1 MTARAR
7 LAARLAETRDR
18 LFETTA
24 RLVRTPSANPPGDT
38 TEIAA
43 VCAELLSGID
53 GVEVSRHMKAAPVD
67 NLVAVLRGSAPGRR
81 LVFNG
86 HLDTYPAGDP
96 SSWTG
101 DPLSGEVR
109 DGRIY
114 GRGVSDMKGGIACS
128 MLALALM
135 AECRGHWGGEIALTL
150 AGDEETMGTDGTA
163 HLIETVPEASGDAVI
178 CGDAGSPRVLR
189 FGEKGL
195 LWISVTATGA
205 PAHGAHV
212 HLGRN
217 AVEILIE
224 ALDRLR
230 ALTRLEVAA
239 PPEVA
244 RAVARAA
251 CVSEAVSGPGETAAL
266 GAVTVNIGTVEGGRA
281 QNLVADRAQ
290 ARLDL
295 RIPAGLAAAALEA
308 EVAAALAGLDGVAV
322 KVQRRYDPSWT
333 DPGHEIVRLAA
344 ANAAEA
350 LGEAP
355 AVTMRIGASDCRLYR
370 AAGMPAV
377 VCGPTPHNMGA
388 GDEHVLLS
396 DLEAVAAV
404 HTLTAF
410 DYLARDPG
418 RPAPSSGRI
427 SST

>member
-128 MLALALM
+128 MLAFALM

-217 AVEILIE
+217 AVEVLIE

-230 ALTRLEVAA
+230 ALAGLEVAA

-251 CVSEAVSGPGETAAL
+251 RVSEAVSGPGETAAL

-281 QNLVADRAQ
+281 QNLVADRAR

-322 KVQRRYDPSWT
+322 EVQRRYDPSWT

-344 ANAAEA
+344 VNAAEA

-388 GDEHVLLS
+388 GDEYVLLS